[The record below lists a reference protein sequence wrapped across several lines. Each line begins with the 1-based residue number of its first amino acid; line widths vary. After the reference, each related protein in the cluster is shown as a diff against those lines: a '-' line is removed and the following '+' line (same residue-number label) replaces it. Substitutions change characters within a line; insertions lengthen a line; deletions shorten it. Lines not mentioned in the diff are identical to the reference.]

1 MRAIIC
7 LGLLGL
13 YVAANPAAAQ
23 GNGHLPNA
31 APLKTMER
39 AHAYHLTNMSSHLIV
54 AAHIKMSDGS
64 ERDLT
69 WDKPV
74 QPRQGREI
82 AVPAN
87 ECMALLTVKFRSGK
101 TMQSGAP
108 NCNET
113 RIIVTDDA
121 IQIGSSASDRPPVQ

>member
-13 YVAANPAAAQ
+13 YVAVNPAAAQ

-82 AVPAN
+82 APGDGGRHLIR
-87 ECMALLTVKFRSGK
+87 LLNRIGRDAVEILGK
-101 TMQSGAP
+101 HRQAEDQSHQAA
-108 NCNET
+108 EQSQ
-113 RIIVTDDA
+113 A
-121 IQIGSSASDRPPVQ
+121 EA